1 MNAVYRLRLTLSF
14 SSLRRIAHSTSLCAT
29 GSLIVCCRSLACA
42 ALPLRAAV
50 MASLRA
56 ARSAGDAAS
65 LEARAGR
72 AGRFAACGV
81 GAAAFDLAVLAGASV
96 GRGFGKGTP
105 PAESAARATTR
116 VPAASRTV
124 KDRVDARMV
133 KSRPVRPPSDIYSL
147 DKIDEGLTGGPLPL
161 TAAKRRR
168 RRIPGAFFAG
178 AFPVTMAAERGRGAP
193 AASPERFQRMVS

>member
-14 SSLRRIAHSTSLCAT
+14 SSLRRIAHSTSLRAT

-72 AGRFAACGV
+72 AGRFAV
-81 GAAAFDLAVLAGASV
+81 GAAAFDLAVLAGAST

-105 PAESAARATTR
+105 AAESAARATTR

-124 KDRVDARMV
+124 KDRGDARMV